1 MGRTIQIRDVEEHA
15 YTVLRTRAAAENL
28 SLTAYLKRQ
37 LEDMASH
44 PTMAELLAR
53 ADRRRTESGGVATED
68 IVAAIHDS
76 RHERDEQ
83 QWPSS

>member
-1 MGRTIQIRDVEEHA
+1 MGRTVQIRDVDEHA

-37 LEDMASH
+37 LEDMASR
-44 PTMAELLAR
+44 PTMGELLAR
-53 ADRRRTESGGVATED
+53 ADRRRADSGGVATED
-68 IVAAIHDS
+68 IVAAVHDS
-76 RHERDEQ
+76 RRERDER